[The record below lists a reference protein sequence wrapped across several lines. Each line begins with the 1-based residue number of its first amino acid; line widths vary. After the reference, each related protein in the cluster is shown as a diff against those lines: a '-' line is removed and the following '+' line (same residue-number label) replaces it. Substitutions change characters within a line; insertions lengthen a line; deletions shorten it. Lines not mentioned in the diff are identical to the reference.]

1 MRRLFLILGLILSIS
16 TNARA
21 DICYDVDKKI
31 AEKAADIIRMQKEIY
46 EYCSI
51 CLDVK
56 PKIIKVD
63 KVQTNRTIY
72 VNDNAIDLAHTYYK
86 QDNKFINLG
95 VASGCIKAG
104 EYDIPAELENLD
116 THINSKNK
124 IKTIEQEFI
133 ECSITLETEEKKCD
147 ESWSMKCFDHL
158 MQANRNAQTCYKQV
172 AINLFIHYYDFSE
185 TDAEKRINTFLKF
198 LYEQYSFIYNESNYC
213 KRNNCGVSLYLY
225 SEYATTQGLYLYVNK
240 ILGALSA
247 RD

>member
-1 MRRLFLILGLILSIS
+1 M
-16 TNARA
+16 
-21 DICYDVDKKI
+21 
-31 AEKAADIIRMQKEIY
+31 
-46 EYCSI
+46 
-51 CLDVK
+51 
-56 PKIIKVD
+56 
-63 KVQTNRTIY
+63 
-72 VNDNAIDLAHTYYK
+72 AHTYYK